1 MSIISDVL
9 NRSQATIPET
19 QIQKSDLSKTQA
31 PLRSLETG
39 DRLQGKI
46 ISVSDEGGNRNV
58 QISLGGNEVLSA
70 KLQDGMSLKEGQY
83 ISFEVRGTQGQITL
97 TPLFENITES
107 PTILKALAA
116 ADLEESDANI
126 NMVKTMMEN
135 GASIDKE
142 SLISMHNLTASH
154 PDTEVSTLVQMKS
167 LNIPITEN
175 NIQQFESYKNYEH
188 KVVESFENIMD
199 ELPEAY
205 NELASKGE
213 TRAANDMYGNI
224 LNMLTKGSEALPK
237 EEGFIATIWEA
248 ASKVTQGEANAQGNL
263 TIISEE
269 GVVTDKTSGSS
280 ENQNAKA
287 VQNFSIEEDT
297 VIDLPKAATSGKSIL
312 SLEEI
317 VQNDVEIP
325 EETMGKEQAVTDEKA
340 ALEGNAANKD
350 SIILNGETRTNQ
362 GTVIGNDFINLLKS
376 AAGDAGLSGEELQ
389 KLLSLSNGSSKSEV
403 DVYAVLKELSESYN
417 ANAHRSEASE
427 EAFTR
432 IFSSDGFNKLVKD
445 TLKDQW
451 LLEPKDVSSK
461 ETVENFYQRLNS
473 QAKELTQTLT
483 NTLGTESKVA
493 QSATNLQNNI
503 DFMNELN
510 HLFNYIQLP
519 LKMSESDAHGDLYVY
534 SNGKKKF
541 EQGDTV
547 SAILHLDMDNLGP
560 VDVYV
565 KMKDNNVKTNFYV
578 ADEEILDLIEEHL
591 DMLTERLQKRGYNVQ
606 AKMMLHTD
614 KDTDGE
620 DAPVDEMFDINK
632 MDIISVTSFDA
643 RA

>member
-1 MSIISDVL
+1 MGIIQDVL
-9 NRSQATIPET
+9 NRSQVSLPET

-58 QISLGGNEVLSA
+58 QISLGGDEVISA

-107 PTILKALAA
+107 PTILKALTA
-116 ADLEESDANI
+116 ADLEASDANI
-126 NMVKTMMEN
+126 GMVKTMMEN
-135 GASIDKE
+135 GAPIDKE

-199 ELPEAY
+199 ELPAAY
-205 NELASKGE
+205 NELASEGKSQ
-213 TRAANDMYGNI
+213 AANDMYGNI
-224 LNMLTKGSEALPK
+224 LNMLTKGSETLPK
-237 EEGFIATIWEA
+237 EESFIATIQEA
-248 ASKVTQGEANAQGNL
+248 ASKVSQGEGNAQGNL

-269 GVVTDKTSGSS
+269 GAVTEKTAVNA
-280 ENQNAKA
+280 ENQNPEV
-287 VQNFSIEEDT
+287 VQNFTLDEEAVTEQQST
-297 VIDLPKAATSGKSIL
+297 VTTGKGIL
-312 SLEEI
+312 SLEE
-317 VQNDVEIP
+317 VVETEGEIL
-325 EETMGKEQAVTDEKA
+325 ETPKGEEQAAAEKA
-340 ALEGNAANKD
+340 AEGSPEGKNVVLANNEAGTK
-350 SIILNGETRTNQ
+350 Q
-362 GTVIGNDFINLLKS
+362 GTVISNDLINVLKS
-376 AAGDAGLSGEELQ
+376 VQGDAGLTGDELQ
-389 KLLSLSNGSSKSEV
+389 KLLSLSNGASKPEI

-417 ANAHRSEASE
+417 ANGHRSEASE
-427 EAFTR
+427 EAFSK

-445 TLKDQW
+445 TMKDQW

-461 ETVENFYQRLNS
+461 ETVESFYQRLNA

-483 NTLGTESKVA
+483 NTLGAESKAA
-493 QSATNLQNNI
+493 QSAANLQNNI

-510 HLFNYIQLP
+510 HMFNYIQLP

-541 EQGDTV
+541 EQGETV

-591 DMLTERLQKRGYNVQ
+591 DMLTERLEKRGYNVQ
-606 AKMMLHTD
+606 ARMMLHTD
-614 KDTDGE
+614 KDVDGE